1 MSKGRSKIRQCLSAR
16 LIQKLEGKVFKVGHI
31 VLIAILLA
39 AAVLTG
45 CNSVSGGG
53 AKNGDI
59 VQVNYTGK
67 LADGTVFDSS
77 VGREPYEFTLG
88 SDQAIPGFD
97 KAILGMKVGEK
108 KTVTI
113 PADEAYGPHLDNM
126 VVEVSRDRFPGTIDP
141 KVGQML
147 EATGQNG
154 EKIRFTITKVTDN
167 TTVTLDANHPLAGK
181 DLTFDI
187 ELVKIK

>member
-1 MSKGRSKIRQCLSAR
+1 VKNRY
-16 LIQKLEGKVFKVGHI
+16 I
-31 VLIAILLA
+31 VLIVIFLLGAILMSGCNLLPG
-39 AAVLTG
+39 AAVAKTG
-45 CNSVSGGG
+45 
-53 AKNGDI
+53 DT

-77 VGREPYEFTLG
+77 EGREPYEFTLG
-88 SDQAIPGFD
+88 AGQAIPGFD

-113 PADEAYGPHLDNM
+113 PSDEAYGPHLDDM
-126 VVEVSRDRFPGTIDP
+126 VVEVPREKLPSNIEP

-147 EATGQNG
+147 EATRPDG
-154 EKIRFTITKVTDN
+154 EKIGFIITNVSDN
-167 TTVTLDANHPLAGK
+167 NTVTLDANHPLAGK

-187 ELVKIK
+187 ELVKIQ

>member
-1 MSKGRSKIRQCLSAR
+1 MFKLS
-16 LIQKLEGKVFKVGHI
+16 HI
-31 VLIAILLA
+31 VLAVIFILGV
-39 AAVLTG
+39 VLTG
-45 CNSVSGGG
+45 CNSTPGV
-53 AKNGDI
+53 AKDGDT

-77 VGREPYEFTLG
+77 IGRDPLEFTLG
-88 SDQAIPGFD
+88 KGNMIPGFE
-97 KAILGMKVGEK
+97 KAVLGMKVGEK

-113 PADEAYGPHLDNM
+113 TSDEAYGPHLDNM
-126 VVEVSRDRFPGTIDP
+126 VVEVSRDRLPADTEP

-147 EATGQNG
+147 SATGQNG
-154 EKIRFTITKVTDN
+154 EEIRFTIISISDN
-167 TTVTLDANHPLAGK
+167 GTVTLDANHPLAGK

>member
-1 MSKGRSKIRQCLSAR
+1 VPEWR
-16 LIQKLEGKVFKVGHI
+16 LMQKLEGKVFKIGHI
-31 VLIAILLA
+31 TLIVILLMA
-39 AAVLTG
+39 VVLTG
-45 CNSVSGGG
+45 CNSASTGGG
-53 AKNGDI
+53 AKNGDT

-77 VGREPYEFTLG
+77 VGRDPLEFTLG
-88 SDQAIPGFD
+88 AGNMIPGFE
-97 KAILGMKVGEK
+97 KAVLGMKVGEK

-113 PADEAYGPHLDNM
+113 PSDEAYGPHLDEL
-126 VVEVSRDRFPGTIDP
+126 VIGVSRDRLPADTEP

-147 EATGQNG
+147 SATGQNG
-154 EKIRFTITKVTDN
+154 EAIRFTITGISDN
-167 TTVTLDANHPLAGK
+167 GTVTLDANHPLAGK

>member
-1 MSKGRSKIRQCLSAR
+1 MKNRY
-16 LIQKLEGKVFKVGHI
+16 I
-31 VLIAILLA
+31 VLIVIFLLGAILMSGCNLLPG
-39 AAVLTG
+39 AAVAKTG
-45 CNSVSGGG
+45 
-53 AKNGDI
+53 DT

-77 VGREPYEFTLG
+77 EGREPYEFNLG
-88 SDQAIPGFD
+88 AGQAIPGFD

-113 PADEAYGPHLDNM
+113 PSDEAYGPHLDDM
-126 VVEVSRDRFPGTIDP
+126 VVEVPREKLPSNIEP

-147 EATGQNG
+147 EATRPDG
-154 EKIRFTITKVTDN
+154 EKIGFIITNVSDN
-167 TTVTLDANHPLAGK
+167 NTVTLDANHPLAGK

-187 ELVKIK
+187 ELVKIQ